1 MPAAHQ
7 RERSARFAL
16 RSSVSRSL
24 RPSFYSSCASLC
36 SGRRVPGA
44 TRWLVMA
51 LPGYVRSA
59 YLSAALL
66 NGVIGVLF
74 LLGPE
79 LRLTPWPSPVSP
91 VLTRFIG
98 AIILGNAVG
107 AFLAVRQGTWEG
119 ARVLLYVAAVYGLLT
134 LIFVPWA
141 ILTAN

>member
-1 MPAAHQ
+1 
-7 RERSARFAL
+7 
-16 RSSVSRSL
+16 
-24 RPSFYSSCASLC
+24 
-36 SGRRVPGA
+36 
-44 TRWLVMA
+44 MA
-51 LPGYVRSA
+51 LPSYVRSA

-66 NGVIGVLF
+66 NGVIGALF

-107 AFLAVRQGTWEG
+107 AYLAVRQGTWEG

-134 LIFVPWA
+134 LVFVPWA
-141 ILTAN
+141 ILTANVDQLLWVYVAIGAVAEVLVLLVLFRMETAWRDKQPGWPAE